1 VTSWDFRFDRAAVPL
16 LRLLGISPAN
26 SGVRIADGVFDVRFG
41 PWRLRTPTANIT
53 GATVTG
59 PYLWVRAIGPH
70 LSLADRGVTFGTN
83 ADRGVCVSF
92 DAPVPALLPVR
103 ALRHPAVT
111 LTVDDPDA
119 LAAYLTA
126 P

>member
-1 VTSWDFRFDRAAVPL
+1 VTNWDFRFDRAAAPL
-16 LRLLGISPAN
+16 LRLLGVSSAN
-26 SGVRIADGVFDVRFG
+26 SGVRIADGVFHVRFG
-41 PWRLRTPTANIT
+41 PWRLRTPTANIA
-53 GATVTG
+53 GAVVTG
-59 PYLWVRAIGPH
+59 PYHWVRVVGPH

-83 ADRGVCVSF
+83 AERGVCVRF

-111 LTVDDPDA
+111 LTVDDPEA
-119 LAAYLTA
+119 LAASLNA